1 MLETALNPQ
10 EKKMRSQHPFSC
22 RSAAALKRFTLIELL
37 VVIAIIAILA
47 AMLLPA
53 LQQARNR
60 AKTVKCVNN
69 FITSGK
75 CLQAYSDDYNDF
87 FPVYAA
93 SYLTNWGIMKNYWPG
108 LNGSN
113 YRYAGRYDVN
123 GKMYIHQSICPTAEA
138 SDKSYIWKTEKMFIT
153 QGYNVYFINYYSGP
167 GNNPRLRKRTAWRF
181 PSSLLIMGD
190 AITPTIA
197 YNAFHSTTYTAD
209 QRKMD
214 ARHAGGCNILFGDGH
229 TGFLKQPAIPD
240 NDVTSGVN
248 KQAFWYPLAETAAW
262 YRQ

>member
-1 MLETALNPQ
+1 M
-10 EKKMRSQHPFSC
+10 KSQHPFSC
-22 RSAAALKRFTLIELL
+22 RSATAMKRFTLIELL

-87 FPVYAA
+87 YPVYAA
-93 SYLTNWGIMKNYWPG
+93 SYLANWGIMKDYWPG
-108 LNGSN
+108 LKGSN
-113 YRYAGRYDVN
+113 YRYAGRYDVKE
-123 GKMYIHQSICPTAEA
+123 KMYIHQSICPAAEA

-167 GNNPRLRKRTAWRF
+167 GKTPRLRKRTAWRF

-190 AITPTIA
+190 SITPTIS
-197 YNAFHSTTYTAD
+197 YSAFHSTTYTAD
-209 QRKMD
+209 QRKME

-229 TGFLKQPAIPD
+229 VSFLKQAAIPD

-262 YRQ
+262 YR